1 AAAPARGRPAA
12 AARRASARARSSLAA
27 WAGLLLPVFPFAR
40 LALCVVLRATVAF
53 LDLADKLIAL
63 ARHLVELIVGQL
75 APALLERAL
84 HLLPIALD
92 AVPIHRSLRWLNGR
106 CAGVAKRVPRAARG
120 LDLRR
125 LYQARD
131 RREQR
136 RRLDRLR
143 QLRVVARRERAL
155 RGGTRAQQH
164 IAVEPGQYR
173 GEQPVLGM
181 ARLFGRLP
189 QAPLALERRR
199 GGLRGALVAVDVGAD
214 GQIAGEASVAAARHG
229 ALEHPAVH
237 PVRAAHAVLDLI
249 G

>member
-92 AVPIHRSLRWLNGR
+92 AVPIHGSLRWLNGR
-106 CAGVAKRVPRAARG
+106 CAGVAKRVPHAARARPAPAVPGARRLRAAPPARSASPAPRRSPPGARAARR
-120 LDLRR
+120 D
-125 LYQARD
+125 AR
-131 RREQR
+131 
-136 RRLDRLR
+136 
-143 QLRVVARRERAL
+143 A
-155 RGGTRAQQH
+155 
-164 IAVEPGQYR
+164 
-173 GEQPVLGM
+173 
-181 ARLFGRLP
+181 
-189 QAPLALERRR
+189 
-199 GGLRGALVAVDVGAD
+199 
-214 GQIAGEASVAAARHG
+214 
-229 ALEHPAVH
+229 AVH
-237 PVRAAHAVLDLI
+237 SRRARA
-249 G
+249 